1 MPTIAG
7 YEFSADEND
16 TFKGLVQNLAR
27 SGIVVVV
34 ASVILVAYHVVGHLG
49 ISLGATPSEATYYL
63 DLAIWFAI
71 SVIGAVVGVLLV
83 RATTAFSAVIHTQG
97 NDIEHLMRGLA
108 RLRDVLGLVFWAT
121 TAGSL
126 LLAVSFLLLLTFS

>member
-34 ASVILVAYHVVGHLG
+34 ASVILFAYHVVGHLG

-63 DLAIWFAI
+63 DLAIWF
-71 SVIGAVVGVLLV
+71 
-83 RATTAFSAVIHTQG
+83 AFSAVIHTQG

-126 LLAVSFLLLLTFS
+126 LLAVSFLLLLT